1 MIGTGPLL
9 ADCQRRVAE
18 LELEGVINF
27 AGACSHV
34 SVQEQLLHVRAVVQH
49 SLRCPSG
56 DQEGTPVAL
65 IEAQMAGL
73 PVVST
78 LHAGIP
84 GVVIDGHTGFLVPEG
99 DIGSMAE
106 AMIRLARDPLLASQM
121 GKAGRAHALQKHTMG
136 RHINDLATTISDAIS
151 HHPVAA
157 SD

>member
-1 MIGTGPLL
+1 M
-9 ADCQRRVAE
+9 
-18 LELEGVINF
+18 
-27 AGACSHV
+27 AGACSHA
-34 SVQEQLLHVRAVVQH
+34 SVQEQLRQVRAVVQH

-78 LHAGIP
+78 QHAGIP

-99 DIGSMAE
+99 DIGGMAE